1 MQRPLEVFEHKGHKI
16 AIYPDHDPQSPVD
29 WDHLGTITYM
39 KGARTV
45 LGMEAVDS
53 DDIVTILQRP
63 DIISLN
69 VYAYVH
75 SGIVLKTS
83 PFSDPWDSG
92 QSGIIYTT
100 EKQALKAFDRKRMTP
115 ALRKKVH
122 QLLQAEVK
130 TFGEYLNGE
139 VYGYEI
145 SNPAGEVIDSLWG
158 IYDYDYAKSEA
169 MAAAKNM
176 LGR

>member
-1 MQRPLEVFEHKGHKI
+1 MRPFETFEHKGHTI
-16 AIYPDHDPQSPVD
+16 ALYTDPDPQSPAE
-29 WDHLGTITYM
+29 WDNLGTITYM
-39 KGARTV
+39 KGARQV

-53 DDIVTILQRP
+53 DDIVTLLQRP

-75 SGIVLKTS
+75 SGVALQTS

-100 EKQALKAFDRKRMTP
+100 EKEALKAFSRKRMTP
-115 ALRKKVH
+115 ALRQKVYK
-122 QLLQAEVK
+122 LLRAEVK
-130 TFGEYLNGE
+130 TFSEYLNGE

-145 SNPAGEVIDSLWG
+145 IAPNGDVIDSLWG
-158 IYDYDYAKSEA
+158 IYDVDYARSEA
-169 MAAAKNM
+169 MAAAKNL